1 MFSNPFD
8 LTGKKIVITGA
19 SSGLGRQCA
28 ITINALGGSVILIGR
43 NLERLR
49 ATSDLLYN
57 DNFIIVETDITD
69 FDKTTIALEEVL
81 GDSKID
87 GVILAAGISTTLPL
101 RNITPQKL
109 QTFFETNVYAGIHI
123 TKLLTKSKFANPDGM
138 SIVFIA
144 SVMGVVG
151 ELGKTIYGLTKGA
164 LVSGT
169 KSLALE
175 LASKK
180 IRVNCVSPGVVIT
193 PMTTKAVYTQNEEA
207 YNLVESLHPLGF
219 GIPEDVANACAFLL
233 SRGADW
239 ITGTNLIVDGGYTAK

>member
-1 MFSNPFD
+1 MITNPFD

-28 ITINALGGSVILIGR
+28 ITINFLGGFVFLIGR
-43 NLERLR
+43 NLERLQET
-49 ATSDLLYN
+49 ANLLDN
-57 DNFIIVETDITD
+57 DRYLIIEADITD
-69 FDKTTIALEEVL
+69 YDRTTDQLEKVL
-81 GDSKID
+81 GESKID
-87 GVILAAGISTTLPL
+87 GLIHAAGVSTTLPL

-109 QTFFETNVYAGIHI
+109 HSFFETNVYAGINI
-123 TKLLTKSKFANPDGM
+123 TKLLTKTKFANPEGM
-138 SIVFIA
+138 SVVFIA

-151 ELGKTIYGLTKGA
+151 ELGKTIYSLTKGA

-180 IRVNCVSPGVVIT
+180 IRVNCISPGVVLT

-207 YNLVESLHPLGF
+207 YNLVKSLHPLGF
-219 GIPEDVANACAFLL
+219 GMPEDVANACAFLL
-233 SRGADW
+233 SRGGEW